1 MPVAMITGASRGFGK
16 ALAEDLARDGW
27 DLVIDARDAQ
37 ALAETAA
44 GLATGRVANA
54 GSRARIRAL
63 PGDVADPAHR
73 SELVAAAAGLGGL
86 DLLVNNAS
94 LLGPSPQPTL
104 DAYPLDVLETV
115 YRVNVIAPLGLI
127 QLALPLLVASHG
139 TIVDVTSDAG
149 VEGYEGWGGYG
160 SSKAALEQLSNV
172 LAAEQPDLHV
182 YWFDPGDMRTQMHQ
196 EAFPGDDIS
205 DRPLPETVV
214 PQLRTLLHDLAPSGR
229 YRAADLVGA
238 TS

>member
-1 MPVAMITGASRGFGK
+1 MAMPVAVITGASRGFGK

-27 DLVIDARDAQ
+27 GLVIDARD
-37 ALAETAA
+37 
-44 GLATGRVANA
+44 RVALQ
-54 GSRARIRAL
+54 RAAADLAVAAPGAEIRAL

-73 SELVAAAAGLGGL
+73 AELVAAADALGRL

-115 YRVNVIAPLGLI
+115 YRVNVLAPLGLV
-127 QLALPLLVASHG
+127 QLALPLLVASRG
-139 TIVDVTSDAG
+139 TIVDITSDAA

-160 SSKAALEQLSNV
+160 SSKAALEQMSNV
-172 LAAEQPDLHV
+172 LAVEQPNLRV

-214 PQLRTLLHDLAPSGR
+214 PRLRRLLEDAPPSGR
-229 YRAADLVGA
+229 YRAADLSEVR
-238 TS
+238 S